1 MKAVKTSRGNL
12 YFEFNHV
19 LPKIVN
25 EEPEY
30 GSYTVVENSKRQ
42 NQYVTNISSA
52 GTYCLVKEDGPRGEI
67 VGQARTNVHPYD
79 VHNFNKEKG
88 RKVALGRVMK
98 SMYLSKEERADIWEA
113 YLNR

>member
-12 YFEFNHV
+12 YFEFNHI

-25 EEPEY
+25 EEPQY
-30 GSYTVVENSKRQ
+30 GSYAIVENSKKQ
-42 NQYVTNISSA
+42 NQYVVNMMSA

-98 SMYLSKEERADIWEA
+98 SMYLTKEERADIWDA